1 MYSPVT
7 SAHYPEQQTGSKNGD
22 AGIPETNIQTVRFYM
37 SQQLGGQ
44 QVFILR
50 EGTTRTRGKEV
61 QRSNIM
67 AAKAIAGAVRSTL
80 GPRGMDKMLVSGSGD
95 IVITNDGATILGE
108 IAVKHPGAKMV
119 IEVAR
124 TQDKEVGD
132 GTTTAVILVGAL
144 MEQAESMLEQG
155 IHPTVIAEGYR
166 TGMEKAL
173 EIANSLSLKV
183 DSTDRKLLIK
193 IANTAITGKSIEQVK
208 VKLDSIIVDAVMTV
222 AEKEGG
228 KTLVDE
234 DDVMIKK
241 QKGPSMDDAELI
253 RGVIIDKVRIHDGMP
268 KKIIKAKVALIA
280 TPLEITKTQVKAK
293 IRISTADQITAFSE
307 QERESLKKIADAI
320 ISSGANVLLCQ
331 KGISDITQFYLA
343 KAGILA
349 IEDVPEKDMKYAGR
363 ALNANIVGKPEA
375 LTAKDL
381 GSAELVEED
390 TEGKVT
396 RISGCKNPKTTTI
409 LLRGTSDYLLDELER
424 AVVDGT
430 RVVMDAMEDGTYVV
444 GGGAVETELLM
455 KIREYAQTVGGRIQ
469 MAIEAYAA
477 AYESIPRALAENSG
491 FDPIDKLVELKNVH
505 AMGKKNFGLNVYE
518 GKVVDMLAEGVI
530 EPLRS
535 KRQSIQ
541 SASETAI
548 MLIRIDDMMVSQSKN

>member
-1 MYSPVT
+1 M
-7 SAHYPEQQTGSKNGD
+7 A
-22 AGIPETNIQTVRFYM
+22 
-37 SQQLGGQ
+37 QQLGGQ
-44 QVFILR
+44 QVYILK

-67 AAKAIAGAVRSTL
+67 AAKAIASAVRSTL
-80 GPRGMDKMLVSGSGD
+80 GPRGMDKMLVNQAGGD

-166 TGMEKAL
+166 MGMDKAL
-173 EIANSLSLKV
+173 AIVSSLALKA
-183 DSTDRKLLIK
+183 DATDRKLLIR

-208 VKLDSIIVDAVMTV
+208 MKLDSIIVDAVMAV
-222 AEKEGG
+222 AEKTDGRI
-228 KTLVDE
+228 LVDE

-241 QKGPSMDDAELI
+241 QKGQSMDDAELI
-253 RGVIIDKVRIHDGMP
+253 RGVILDKTRAHEGMP
-268 KKIIKAKVALIA
+268 KKIVKAKVALIA
-280 TPLEITKTQVKAK
+280 TPLEVTKTQVKAK
-293 IRISTADQITAFSE
+293 IRISTADQITAFSV
-307 QERESLKKIADAI
+307 QERESLKNLADRI

-331 KGISDITQFYLA
+331 KGISDIAQFHLA
-343 KAGILA
+343 KAGVLA
-349 IEDVPEKDMKYAGR
+349 IEDVPESDMKYAGR
-363 ALNANIVGKPEA
+363 ALNATIVGKAEA

-381 GSAELVEED
+381 GAAELVEED

-424 AVVDGT
+424 AVIDGT
-430 RVVMDAMEDGTYVV
+430 RVVMDALEDGTYVV

-455 KIREYAQTVGGRIQ
+455 KIREYAQTVGGRVQ

-491 FDPIDKLVELKNVH
+491 FDPIDKLVELKNAH
-505 AMGKKNFGLNVYE
+505 SQGKKNYGLNVYE
-518 GKVVDMLAEGVI
+518 GKIADMLAEGVI

-541 SASETAI
+541 SASETAV
-548 MLIRIDDMMVSQSKN
+548 MLIRIDDMMVSQSGH

>member
-1 MYSPVT
+1 MLS
-7 SAHYPEQQTGSKNGD
+7 
-22 AGIPETNIQTVRFYM
+22 
-37 SQQLGGQ
+37 GQ
-44 QVFILR
+44 PIIILKENVER
-50 EGTTRTRGKEV
+50 NRGKEA
-61 QRSNIM
+61 QRSNIA

-80 GPRGMDKMLVSGSGD
+80 GPRGMDKMLVSGTGD

-108 IAVKHPGAKMV
+108 IAVQHPGAKMV

-124 TQDKEVGD
+124 TQDDEVGD

-144 MEQAESMLEQG
+144 MEQAEAMLEQG

-166 TGMEKAL
+166 MGMEKAL
-173 EIANSLSLKV
+173 EIADSLSLKV
-183 DSTDRKLLIK
+183 DPTDRKTLLK
-193 IANTAITGKSIEQVK
+193 IADTAITGKSIEQVK
-208 VKLDSIIVDAVMTV
+208 GKLDDIIVDAVMTV
-222 AEKEGG
+222 AEKANG
-228 KTLVDE
+228 KIIVDE
-234 DDVMIKK
+234 EDVMIKK
-241 QKGPSMDDAELI
+241 QKGQSMDDAELI
-253 RGVIIDKVRIHDGMP
+253 RGVVIDKVRVHEGMP
-268 KKIIKAKVALIA
+268 KKINKAKVAMVA

-293 IRISTADQITAFSE
+293 IKISNADQINAFSE
-307 QERESLKKIADAI
+307 QEREAIRKLAGAI
-320 ISSGANVLLCQ
+320 IDSGANVLLCQ
-331 KGISDITQFYLA
+331 KGISDAAQFYLA
-343 KAGILA
+343 KNGILA
-349 IEDVPEKDMKYAGR
+349 IEDVPEKDMKYAAR
-363 ALNANIVGKPEA
+363 ALHANIVAKPDA

-396 RISGCKNPKTTTI
+396 KISGCKNPKAITI

-455 KIREYAQTVGGRIQ
+455 KIRDYAQTVGGRVQ

-477 AYESIPRALAENSG
+477 AFESIPRALAENSG
-491 FDPIDKLVELKNVH
+491 FNPIDKLVELKNVH
-505 AMGKKNFGLNVYE
+505 SKGKKNTGLNVYE

-541 SASETAI
+541 SASETAV
-548 MLIRIDDMMVSQSKN
+548 MLIRVDDMMITQQGGRAGAPPGM